1 MLDSRL
7 ATLLIIVLILAVLG
21 ILGAD
26 FTSGVVHWTLDS
38 WGSVN
43 IPILGKVSQILYVY
57 HLNACC
63 ENCTVIK
70 I

>member
-43 IPILGKVSQILYVY
+43 IPILGKVSQMHDL
-57 HLNACC
+57 HACY
-63 ENCTVIK
+63 ENYTVIK